1 MANVNHAIFQR
12 LLAFACGTLITFS
25 LAPFN
30 LWPLAI
36 VALFGLHYLLSI
48 DKQQRGFSLG
58 GFFGMGLLLSGAH
71 WIFVSINDYGDTG
84 TPIAVLIT
92 LFFCC
97 GIGYLLAPFFGFY
110 QRYIAKS
117 LIGSSLGFAA
127 TLLLAEWFRG
137 WFLTGF
143 PWLFVGYS
151 QVDAPLA
158 GWAPIIGTLG
168 LGFLLA
174 LTAAILSLSLQKR
187 CHWLWLS
194 VPLCLFALG
203 PWLNTIPWTHT
214 ISKKAYSVALV
225 QGNIPLEEKWDPAF
239 KQPIMQHYLEA
250 IEQLKG
256 TDIIVLPETAI
267 PEYIHRARA
276 WLNTADKAL
285 EGSNS
290 ALITGIIRA
299 DFNDQQYQLYN
310 TMTTAGMAFGTYD
323 KQKLVPFGE
332 YVPFEQWLRAILD
345 FPMSSFA
352 RGEAQQQALQ
362 AQDLAVQPYIC
373 YEIAYPD
380 FVSSSAQSS
389 DLLLTVSNDL
399 WFGRSI
405 GPLQHLQIA
414 RMRALET
421 GRYLLR
427 ATNNGVTAVIDH
439 KGKIIEQIPSFEQ
452 GILKSEVYPMQGLTP
467 VMQYGTLPS
476 VIFSFLLLAF
486 SLIRYYLSNR

>member
-1 MANVNHAIFQR
+1 MTNIHHPALQR

-36 VALFGLHYLLSI
+36 IALVGLHYLLST
-48 DKQQRGFSLG
+48 DSQQRGFSLG
-58 GFFGMGLLLSGAH
+58 AFFGIGLLLSGAH

-84 TPIAVLIT
+84 TPIAILIT

-97 GIGYLLAPFFGFY
+97 GIGVLSAPFFGFY
-110 QRYIAKS
+110 QRFINHS
-117 LIGSSLGFAA
+117 LLGSSAGFAA
-127 TLLLAEWFRG
+127 LFLLSEWFRG

-151 QVDAPLA
+151 QLDAPLA

-174 LTAAILSLSLQKR
+174 LIAALLSLCLQKR
-187 CHWLWLS
+187 CHWAWLS
-194 VPLCLFALG
+194 LPLMVFTLG
-203 PWLNTIPWTHT
+203 PWLNTLVWTQQKSNT
-214 ISKKAYSVALV
+214 AYSVALV
-225 QGNIPLEEKWDPAF
+225 QGNIPLEEKWDPLF
-239 KQPIMQHYLEA
+239 KQAIMQHYLDALET
-250 IEQLKG
+250 LDG

-267 PEYIHRARA
+267 PEYMHRART
-276 WLNTADKAL
+276 WLNGVDQRL
-285 EGSNS
+285 SDS

-299 DFNDQQYQLYN
+299 EFNQQDIQIYN
-310 TMTTAGMAFGTYD
+310 TLTTAGMAFGAYD

-332 YVPFEQWLRAILD
+332 YVPLEHWLRAILD
-345 FPMSSFA
+345 FPMSSFS
-352 RGEAQQQALQ
+352 RGEAEQLPLLAK
-362 AQDLAVQPYIC
+362 DLAVQPYIC

-380 FVSSSAQSS
+380 FVSASARHS

-427 ATNNGVTAVIDH
+427 ATNNGVTAVIDN
-439 KGKIIEQIPSFEQ
+439 KGKIIKQIPRFEQ
-452 GILKSEVYPMQGLTP
+452 GILKTEVYAMQGLTP
-467 VMQYGTLPS
+467 VMQYGTLPA

-486 SLIRYYLSNR
+486 NLIRYYLSNR

>member
-1 MANVNHAIFQR
+1 MPNIKQPIIQR

-30 LWPLAI
+30 FWPLAI
-36 VALFGLHYLLSI
+36 IALFGLHYLLSI
-48 DKQQRGFSLG
+48 DKQQLGFSLG

-71 WIFVSINDYGDTG
+71 WIFVSINDYGGTG
-84 TPIAVLIT
+84 TPIAALVT
-92 LFFCC
+92 LLFCC

-110 QRYIAKS
+110 QRYIAHS
-117 LIGSSLGFAA
+117 LLGSSLGFAA
-127 TLLLAEWFRG
+127 TVLLAEWFRG

-151 QVDAPLA
+151 QLDAPLA

-168 LGFLLA
+168 VGFLL
-174 LTAAILSLSLQKR
+174 SLSAAVFSLILQKR
-187 CHWLWLS
+187 CHWVWLS
-194 VPLCLFALG
+194 LPLCLFIFG
-203 PWLNTIPWTHT
+203 PWFNTIPWTHT
-214 ISKKAYSVALV
+214 KSKQTYSVALV

-239 KQPIMQHYLEA
+239 KEPIMQQYLEA

-256 TDIIVLPETAI
+256 TDIILLPETAI
-267 PEYIHRARA
+267 PEYIHRART
-276 WLNTADKAL
+276 WLNTADKVLA
-285 EGSNS
+285 GSDS
-290 ALITGIIRA
+290 ALITGIIRS
-299 DFNDQQYQLYN
+299 DFNAQQYQLYN

-332 YVPFEQWLRAILD
+332 YVPFEHWLRAILD
-345 FPMSSFA
+345 FPMSSFT
-352 RGEAQQQALQ
+352 RGQPEQAALQ

-380 FVSSSAQSS
+380 FVSNSAQES

-439 KGKIIEQIPSFEQ
+439 KGKIIQQIPSFEQ
-452 GILKSEVYPMQGLTP
+452 GILKSEVYAMQGLTP

-476 VIFSFLLLAF
+476 VIFSFLLLVI